1 MKKSG
6 VTFLLFLLALTSF
19 GWGSTGHRVTG
30 WIAEKYLCK
39 KAKKEVDSH
48 PERAVLGDGQ

>member
-6 VTFLLFLLALTSF
+6 VTFLLFLLALTAF

-30 WIAEKYLCK
+30 WIAEKYISK
-39 KAKKEVDSH
+39 KAKKEVDRIL
-48 PERAVLGDGQ
+48 EWAVLSDGQ